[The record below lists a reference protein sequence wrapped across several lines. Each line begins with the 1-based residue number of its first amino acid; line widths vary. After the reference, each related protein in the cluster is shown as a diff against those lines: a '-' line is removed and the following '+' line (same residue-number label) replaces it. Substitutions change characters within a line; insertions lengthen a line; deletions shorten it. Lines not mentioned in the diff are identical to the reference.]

1 MRLLCAELY
10 KVWSQ
15 RFFLLSLAILSAANL
30 LFLYLGTMPDQS
42 AALPSAYR
50 MIGEELS
57 NRSTS
62 EQQAFLKEQYER
74 IHGVYQVY
82 RILSDQARGVY
93 GNRNVREEFSNIF
106 DSYEEIYQNHT
117 YTLYTEDLQTENFFL
132 KELLDELDAVSNYS
146 MFLENLQTKATGLT
160 DISIFQNNVEN
171 GKSYSQKNIEKTAAV
186 YAGMGKVKIRY
197 FPQKGLLTALD
208 YQFTDLILVAAM
220 ILLSSLLIRQERDNN
235 MIYVVR
241 STPGGRLSTAIAKI
255 CALALSLL
263 VVLTLLYGV
272 NLVYC
277 GLIYGLGPLSRS
289 IQSVPALMYCTMR
302 ISVGQYLGRFLLA
315 KWAGTAVMGLWVML
329 AMLWARRTFMGWCA
343 ALALPVMQWLVRCIV
358 PSTSNLNVMKYAN
371 LASLMRTNELLG
383 NYRNLYWFGTPV
395 ALPLVEWLSAAV
407 YALVLI
413 IVVCL
418 LFCRG
423 KMKPAPVF
431 TGFTYKR
438 TKTKATTIFL
448 EETRKLFV
456 LSGAAVLMIA
466 FAGYETVQV
475 FHSDRAITAVE
486 VHYENYMREWEGPY
500 TKATYNKMIQESQKF
515 IPLLKMWNAS
525 QHNAEYE
532 EYDESV
538 RYDLLIDQY
547 EAFQNIKHG
556 NISYIAEHPHAQL
569 VYEKGWE
576 KIFGW
581 KEEEDLHDALC
592 AGILCCICCAGL
604 FSFEKKG
611 GMQRVIM
618 STPLGRCNT
627 VRRKLQVGVICATLI
642 CFVTYLP
649 RVVYVYRFYW
659 LGRPFAPAMSL
670 PELSHLPSW
679 LPLIGVMLWGIL
691 GRFVACLSMTFMM
704 FWLSNRL
711 GSALSALFAGSIV
724 FCIPPMLTI
733 GGLDFLRW
741 VGVYPLFHLAEM
753 AQRPLDSIAGVM
765 CLIIASS
772 VIYLCVTNLY
782 NRWGC

>member
-15 RFFLLSLAILSAANL
+15 RFFLLSLAILAAANL
-30 LFLYLGTMPDQS
+30 LFLYLGTMPNQS
-42 AALPSAYR
+42 SALPSAYHT
-50 MIGEELS
+50 IAEELS

-62 EQQAFLKEQYER
+62 EQQTFLKEQYER

-117 YTLYTEDLQTENFFL
+117 YALYTEDLQTENFLL
-132 KELLDELDAVSNYS
+132 KELLDELDTVSNYS
-146 MFLENLQTKATGLT
+146 KFLENLQTKATGLT
-160 DISIFQNNVEN
+160 DISIFQNNAEN
-171 GKSYSQKNIEKTAAV
+171 GKSYSQKNIEKTVAA
-186 YAGMGKVKIRY
+186 YAGMGNVNIRY

-235 MIYVVR
+235 MIHVVR

-302 ISVGQYLGRFLLA
+302 ISVGQYLGCFLLA
-315 KWAGTAVMGLWVML
+315 KWVGTVVMGLWVML
-329 AMLWARRTFMGWCA
+329 AMLGARRTFMGWCA

-395 ALPLVEWLSAAV
+395 ALPLVEWSSAAV

-413 IVVCL
+413 IAVCL

-423 KMKPAPVF
+423 KMQPTPVF
-431 TGFTYKR
+431 TGFTYKK

-448 EETRKLFV
+448 EESRKLFV
-456 LSGAAVLMIA
+456 LGGAAVIMIA

-500 TKATYNKMIQESQKF
+500 TKATYDKMIQESQKF
-515 IPLLKMWNAS
+515 IPLLKMWDAS

-532 EYDESV
+532 EYDENI
-538 RYDLLIDQY
+538 RYDLLIDRY
-547 EAFQNIKHG
+547 EAFQNIKYE
-556 NISYIAEHPHAQL
+556 NISYIAEHPNAQL

-576 KIFGW
+576 TIFGW
-581 KEEEDLHDALC
+581 NEEDDLRDVLC

-618 STPLGRCNT
+618 STPLGRCTT
-627 VRRKLQVGVICATLI
+627 VRRKLQAGVICATLI

-649 RVVYVYRFYW
+649 RVAYVYRFYW
-659 LGRPFAPAMSL
+659 LGQPFAPAMSL
-670 PELSHLPSW
+670 PELSYLPSW
-679 LPLIGVMLWGIL
+679 LPLIGVMLWGVL

-711 GSALSALFAGSIV
+711 GSTLSALFAGSIV
-724 FCIPPMLTI
+724 FGIPPMLTI

-782 NRWGC
+782 NRWEC